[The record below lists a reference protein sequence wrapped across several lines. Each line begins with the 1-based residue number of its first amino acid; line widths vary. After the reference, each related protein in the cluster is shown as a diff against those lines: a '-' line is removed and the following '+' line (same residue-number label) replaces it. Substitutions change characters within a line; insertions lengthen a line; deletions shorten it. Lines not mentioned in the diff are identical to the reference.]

1 MCERL
6 RYIICVVTEA
16 IFISFENIRSVGLWD
31 RGGIKLK
38 KKKKQVTEWFQQ
50 STLSEPEIQL
60 VHFLICSSYRF
71 RETYFKLFPHAT
83 TRMT

>member
-50 STLSEPEIQL
+50 STLSEREIQL
-60 VHFLICSSYRF
+60 VHFLICSS
-71 RETYFKLFPHAT
+71 
-83 TRMT
+83 